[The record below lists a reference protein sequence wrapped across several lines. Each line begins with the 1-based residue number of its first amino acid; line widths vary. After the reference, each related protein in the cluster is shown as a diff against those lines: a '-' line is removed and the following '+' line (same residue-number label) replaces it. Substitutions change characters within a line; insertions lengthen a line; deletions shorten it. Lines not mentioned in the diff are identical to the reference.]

1 MNGLATQPDSRQTG
15 NQGRLF
21 VVSAPSGAGKT
32 TLCRAARARLPQ
44 LVYSVSS
51 TTRRPRTGEVDGQDY
66 FFVSEAQFRQGIE
79 SGLWA
84 EWAKVHDNFYGTS
97 ARFLDDH
104 LQAGRDVL
112 LDIDVQGARQI
123 LGRYPGAVTIFIAPP
138 SMAVLRQRLT
148 ARGLDS
154 PEVIE
159 LRMKNAQAEMDCRD
173 LYRHVVVNDDLDA
186 AIERFV
192 EILSKGAG

>member
-1 MNGLATQPDSRQTG
+1 M
-15 NQGRLF
+15 
-21 VVSAPSGAGKT
+21 VSAPSGAGKT
-32 TLCRAARARLPQ
+32 TLCKAARERLPQ

-51 TTRRPRTGEVDGQDY
+51 TTRRPHKGEIDGQDY
-66 FFVSEAQFRQGIE
+66 FFVSEAQFRKGIE
-79 SGLWA
+79 HGLWA
-84 EWAKVHDNFYGTS
+84 EWAKVHDNYYGTS

-123 LGRYPGAVTIFIAPP
+123 LQRYPEAVTIFIAAP

-154 PEVIE
+154 PEVID
-159 LRMKNAQAEMDCRD
+159 LRLKNARTEMDCRD
-173 LYRHVVVNDDLDA
+173 LYRHVVVNDDLET
-186 AIERFV
+186 AIEQFV
-192 EILSKGAG
+192 DILNDGAG